1 MAAEDPGRQI
11 DERLQGLEDLEEIR
25 WLFADY
31 KRTLDGKDFAAYA
44 ELFASDGEFVAGE
57 LRAKGR
63 AQIQA
68 LVEGMLGNLL
78 SAESGGDFHVVAN
91 PSLRVEGDRASAE
104 LVWLYVVRGEGD
116 APVLAK
122 YGHYEDE
129 LVRERGRWRFL
140 RREAPTDI
148 PAV

>member
-1 MAAEDPGRQI
+1 MRGDSAETTE
-11 DERLQGLEDLEEIR
+11 ERLQRLEDLEEIR
-25 WLFADY
+25 RLFADY

-44 ELFASDGEFVAGE
+44 ELFAGGGEFVAGE

-63 AQIQA
+63 AEIQA

-78 SAESGGDFHVVAN
+78 TAERGDDFHVVAN
-91 PSLRVEGDRASAE
+91 PSLTVDGDRARSE
-104 LVWLYVVRGEGD
+104 LVWLYIVRGEGD
-116 APVLAK
+116 SPVLAK

-129 LVRERGRWRFL
+129 LVREDGRWRFL
-140 RREAPTDI
+140 RRQAPTDI

>member
-1 MAAEDPGRQI
+1 MRGDSAETI
-11 DERLQGLEDLEEIR
+11 EERLQRLEDLEEIR
-25 WLFADY
+25 RLFDDY

-44 ELFASDGEFVAGE
+44 ELFSSQGEFVAGE

-63 AQIQA
+63 AEIQA

-78 SAESGGDFHVVAN
+78 TAERGGDFHVMAN
-91 PSLRVEGDRASAE
+91 PSLTVDGDSASAE

-116 APVLAK
+116 RPLLAK

-129 LVRERGRWRFL
+129 LVREEGRWRFL
-140 RREAPTDI
+140 RRAAPTDI